1 MATEHDH
8 DHKRHASSRTLI
20 TAVALTLGFAAVEAV
35 AGYLANSLALLGDA
49 GHMVTDSSA
58 LALGALAA
66 WISRRPPSRRHSF
79 GLQRAEV
86 IGALI
91 NGVLML
97 AVVAW
102 IVYEAVERLQ
112 RPQPVSSWGV
122 IVVAAVGLAVNLVV
136 MRVLHGGEQTLN
148 TRGALLHVMGDL
160 LGSVAA
166 LAAGVTIAL
175 TGWTPIDPILSLVI
189 SLLILLST
197 MRLLAEGVHVV
208 MEGVPRH
215 IDLPEVGRRLAA
227 IEGIEEVH
235 DLHIWT
241 LASGSHSLSAHVRL
255 CSLSNW
261 PAQLAA
267 IEQLMMREYGIE
279 HITVQPELAPEICAV
294 PFTEIR
300 RVGGAAGRDVDA
312 SER

>member
-1 MATEHDH
+1 MASDHPHHDH
-8 DHKRHASSRTLI
+8 APSSSRTLGL
-20 TAVALTLGFAAVEAV
+20 AVSLTLGFAAVEALT
-35 AGYLANSLALLGDA
+35 GWLANSLALLGDA
-49 GHMVTDSSA
+49 GHMITDSSA
-58 LALGALAA
+58 LAMSALAA

-86 IGALI
+86 IGALS

-102 IVYEAVERLQ
+102 IAYEAVDRLQ
-112 RPQPVSSWGV
+112 QPQPVASWGV
-122 IVVAAVGLAVNLVV
+122 IAVAAVGLVVNLVV
-136 MRVLHGGEQTLN
+136 MRVLHSGEQTLN

-197 MRLLAEGVHVV
+197 MRLMAESVHVV

-215 IDLPEVGRRLAA
+215 IDLPEVGRALAA
-227 IEGIEEVH
+227 VDGIEEVH

-255 CSLSNW
+255 SSLSNW
-261 PAQLAA
+261 SAQLAA
-267 IEQLMMREYGIE
+267 IERMMMDDYGIE
-279 HITVQPELAPEICAV
+279 HITVQPELTFDVSSV
-294 PFTEIR
+294 PVSQIKGLR
-300 RVGGAAGRDVDA
+300 RRGDGAT
-312 SER
+312 